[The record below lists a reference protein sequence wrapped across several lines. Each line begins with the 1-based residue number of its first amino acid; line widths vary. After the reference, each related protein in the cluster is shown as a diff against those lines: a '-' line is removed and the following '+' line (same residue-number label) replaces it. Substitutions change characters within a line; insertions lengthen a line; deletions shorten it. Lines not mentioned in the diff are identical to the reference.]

1 MNSTYSKENKT
12 KIVLLTGSELRHD
25 YFRKEIAKNVKIGV
39 VSSFCEGKEK
49 SLENLIKKD
58 KGSSNLMRRHAEERK
73 KSEEIFFSKT
83 KLSIDSSNPVFI
95 KKGEINNK
103 PIVKKIIEM
112 NPDLIVCYGSSLIKS
127 ELLERFK
134 GKFINVHLGLSPY
147 YRGSGTNIWPL
158 INKEPEYIGATF
170 MYIDSGIDTGN
181 IIHQIR
187 AEIKV
192 NDSPHMIGNRL
203 ITEMTIVYQKIITNF
218 FNLKLLPQPDRKR
231 GRLYL
236 IKDFDNESCLKLYK
250 NFEGSMI
257 KDYLLCKKD
266 RDINAKIIVNN
277 LT

>member
-1 MNSTYSKENKT
+1 MNSTYSKENKP

-25 YFRKEIAKNVKIGV
+25 YFRKEIAKNLKIDV
-39 VSSFCEGKEK
+39 ISSFCEGKEK
-49 SLENLIKKD
+49 SLENLIKKN
-58 KGSSNLMRRHAEERK
+58 KGSSSLIRRHAEERK
-73 KSEEIFFSKT
+73 KSEEVFFSKI
-83 KLSIDSSNPVFI
+83 KLSTDSSNPVFI

-127 ELLERFK
+127 ELLEKFK
-134 GKFINVHLGLSPY
+134 GKFINVHLGLSPH

-203 ITEMTIVYQKIITNF
+203 IREMTIVYQKIITNF
-218 FNLKLLPQPDRKR
+218 LNLKLLPQPDKKK

-257 KDYLLCKKD
+257 KDYLLFKKD
-266 RDINAKIIVNN
+266 RDKKAKLIENN